1 MKIHSV
7 RLIYFSP
14 TRTTKKILESIAE
27 GIRLDVVEPVDITLP
42 DVAKHDLPEIMDD
55 ELLVIGAPVY
65 TGRLPRLAVQ
75 RLQRLKF
82 KGNPAVI
89 VVLYGNREYEDA
101 LLELV
106 DLGEA
111 AGFVPVAGGAFI
123 GEHSF
128 STESIPL
135 AKGRPDTSDIRRAR
149 EFGATIGRYL
159 QGVRSLEE
167 IVPPE
172 WPGRRPYRDYTNLP
186 KASPLAERERCTL
199 CGTCAAVC
207 PTGSISIGET
217 SSTNS
222 ETCVLCCACV
232 KACPENARALADPG
246 IVKIVERLR
255 LMTARRKEPQV
266 VLGRDRP

>member
-1 MKIHSV
+1 VKIHTV

-27 GIRLDVVEPVDITLP
+27 GIRLDVAEPVDVTLP
-42 DVAKHDLPEIMDD
+42 DVIRHDLPEIMDD

-65 TGRLPRLAVQ
+65 GGRLPRLAVQ
-75 RLQRLKF
+75 RLQKLKS

-89 VVLYGNREYEDA
+89 VVIYGNREYEDA

-106 DLGEA
+106 DLAEA

-135 AKGRPDTSDIRRAR
+135 AKGRPDTSDIHRAR
-149 EFGATIGRYL
+149 EFGATVGCYL
-159 QGVRSLEE
+159 QGVRSLGE
-167 IVPPE
+167 IGPPE
-172 WPGRRPYRDYTNLP
+172 WPGRRPYRDYANLP
-186 KASPLAERERCTL
+186 KACPLTERELCTP
-199 CGTCAAVC
+199 CGACAAVC
-207 PTGSISIGET
+207 PTDSISIGET
-217 SSTNS
+217 SSTNA
-222 ETCVLCCACV
+222 ETCILCCACV
-232 KACPENARALADPG
+232 KVCPENARALTDPG
-246 IVKIVERLR
+246 IAKIVERLR
-255 LMTARRKEPQV
+255 LLTAQRKEPQV